1 MAVKAERLIVYVD
14 APDSCWQ
21 GLARAGLCTS
31 FDDCVLPARARTS
44 NGKMAV
50 EDVISS
56 LFRIHTGLAES
67 TEIPGMCIMN
77 MLQNCDN
84 GGTCRFYWQEIRVFH
99 QGLLGRILP
108 ATSGGLDYI
117 NPRIVKTC

>member
-44 NGKMAV
+44 YGKMAV

-56 LFRIHTGLAES
+56 LFRIHNWADLRRIS
-67 TEIPGMCIMN
+67 DVVIIN

-117 NPRIVKTC
+117 NPRIVK